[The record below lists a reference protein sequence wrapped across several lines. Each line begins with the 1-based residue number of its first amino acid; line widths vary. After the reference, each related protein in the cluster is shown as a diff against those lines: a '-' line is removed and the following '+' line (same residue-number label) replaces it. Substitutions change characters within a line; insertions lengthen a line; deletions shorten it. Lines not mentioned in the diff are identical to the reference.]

1 MATGTQERNR
11 VSVPASVPVLQ
22 KLAGLCEVTVRA
34 TGREMVKKGLLE
46 RLQEGVVVGDGGFV
60 IALEKRGYVK
70 GGPWTPEVVVEH
82 PDAVKQL
89 HREFM
94 RAGSD
99 VLQTLTFYS
108 TDDKLKLGG
117 NEAGKN
123 FTCSQI
129 NDNACRIAHEVAEE
143 GDVLVA
149 GSVSQC
155 PSYTEGKGKAAVQA
169 HIKTQVDAFV
179 KNKVDFI
186 IAEFFMYVEEIE
198 WVIEEVLKS
207 KLPVAATMCI
217 GPEGDLAGVNPGQCG
232 VRMARAGANVVGV
245 NCMFDPVMIIDTIR
259 LMKEALDAE
268 GLRPFLMTQPNGF
281 FTEGADKAGYLG
293 APEYP
298 FAMEAR
304 TVTRFDVHKYAR
316 AAYDLGVRYI
326 GGCCGFEAYH
336 IRAISEE
343 LAKERGK
350 LPPASEKHEPWGGTL
365 RMSSFGYI
373 RARANEEYWR
383 NLVPSTG
390 HSLPPTH
397 PVRPA
402 EERKNS

>member
-1 MATGTQERNR
+1 
-11 VSVPASVPVLQ
+11 
-22 KLAGLCEVTVRA
+22 
-34 TGREMVKKGLLE
+34 MVKKGLLE
-46 RLQEGVVVGDGGFV
+46 RLQEGVVIGDGGFV

-99 VLQTLTFYS
+99 VMQTLTFYS

-123 FTCSQI
+123 YTCSQI
-129 NDNACRIAHEVAEE
+129 NDSACSIAHEVAKE

-149 GSVSQC
+149 GSVTQC
-155 PSYTEGKGKAAVQA
+155 PSYTEGLGKEAVQA
-169 HIKTQVDAFV
+169 NIKTQMKSFV
-179 KNKVDFI
+179 KNNVDFI

-198 WVIEEVLKS
+198 WVIEELLKS
-207 KLPVAATMCI
+207 GLPVAATMCI
-217 GPEGDLAGVNPGQCG
+217 GPEGDYAGVSAGQCA

-245 NCMFDPVMIIDTIR
+245 NCLYDPIIIIDTIR

-281 FTEGADKAGYLG
+281 FTEGADKSGYLG
-293 APEYP
+293 VPEYP
-298 FAMEAR
+298 FAMESR

-336 IRAISEE
+336 IRAIGEE
-343 LAKERGK
+343 LAKERGR
-350 LPPASEKHEPWGGTL
+350 LPPASDKHEPWGGTL
-365 RMSSFGYI
+365 RQSAFAYI
-373 RARANEEYWR
+373 RERAREDYWR

-390 HSLPPTH
+390 RSVPPTY
-397 PVRPA
+397 PVHVDVT
-402 EERKNS
+402 RKTS